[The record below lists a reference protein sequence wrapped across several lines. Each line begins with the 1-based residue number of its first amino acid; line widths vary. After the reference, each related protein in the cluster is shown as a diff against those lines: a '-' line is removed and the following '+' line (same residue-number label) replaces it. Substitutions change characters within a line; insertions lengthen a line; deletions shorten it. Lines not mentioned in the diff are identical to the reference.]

1 MCDHAP
7 NSIGLTVDAYDSDCD
22 LRTDRRTAA
31 SGILTKAIDAT
42 VHCDKDTV
50 LIHHTDFANIVVA
63 FDIFPE
69 RFFIRVFLRSLNG
82 CRNFDFLTVAAVNT
96 RNPYDYT
103 LTRLII
109 IACISPSLITE
120 FSHGDETFCAEQLY
134 ENTRFDDRNDSG
146 FSEYAVV

>member
-22 LRTDRRTAA
+22 LRTDRRTTA
-31 SGILTKAIDAT
+31 SGILTKAIDAA
-42 VHCDKDTV
+42 VHCDEDTV

-82 CRNFDFLTVAAVNT
+82 CRNLDFLTVAAVNT

-103 LTRLII
+103 PRKLVMSNNISTR
-109 IACISPSLITE
+109 
-120 FSHGDETFCAEQLY
+120 
-134 ENTRFDDRNDSG
+134 
-146 FSEYAVV
+146 